1 MSFWN
6 TVKSIFVACPPP
18 EKKVDLA
25 RAESIIGYHFKDQSL
40 LALALTHRSFTNNS
54 ESVNESNERMEF
66 LGDSVLGL
74 LIAEQLFADHPD
86 WHEGELT
93 KMKSL
98 LVNETTLAE
107 IGKDIGLNQH
117 IYLSAEEDKS
127 GGADRSS
134 IVSDAMESVM
144 AAVYLDGGIEAAKKF
159 ILKVVYSRKEIVS
172 ADSSQR
178 NYKGELLE
186 LIQASGKGMPRYDVV
201 SETGPDH
208 DKTFNIVVRLNG
220 QDLGHGIGFSKKEA
234 EQKAA
239 AEALEHINEN
249 QD

>member
-6 TVKSIFVACPPP
+6 TVKSIFVSSSPV
-18 EKKVDLA
+18 ERSVDLA
-25 RAESIIGYHFKDQSL
+25 KVQSIIGYRFNDQNL
-40 LALALTHRSFTNNS
+40 LALALTHRSYTNNS
-54 ESVNESNERMEF
+54 ELVNESNERMEF

-93 KMKSL
+93 QMKAL

-117 IYLSAEEDKS
+117 IYLSTEEEKS
-127 GGADRSS
+127 GGAERSS

-159 ILKVVYSRKEIVS
+159 ILRVIYSRKEMIS

-201 SETGPDH
+201 SESGPDH

-220 QDLGHGIGFSKKEA
+220 QDLGQGIGLSKKEA

-249 QD
+249 PE